1 MATLLDGRC
10 GSTPAPPYLPACKP
24 RVKYTMRTPANSV
37 TTPTKTRKGPLLELD
52 FAAGLGPGFE
62 PLSRDSTSS
71 SSGLAGDRCLMSSV
85 VVVVFPRRIATF
97 DEAAPSTTTINH
109 TRSRRAPLPVTNSL
123 SGIRLLEFVGSSGD
137 SVRSHADAACTLAD
151 HTTHNHGD
159 EAGTLEMLRGFVG

>member
-10 GSTPAPPYLPACKP
+10 CSTPAPPYLPACKP
-24 RVKYTMRTPANSV
+24 RVKYTMRAPANSV
-37 TTPTKTRKGPLLELD
+37 TIPTKTRKGPLLELD

-71 SSGLAGDRCLMSSV
+71 SSGLAGDRCLMSN

-109 TRSRRAPLPVTNSL
+109 TRSRRRAPLPVTNSL
-123 SGIRLLEFVGSSGD
+123 SGIRLLEFIGSSGD

-151 HTTHNHGD
+151 CRPHNTEGS
-159 EAGTLEMLRGFVG
+159 EIYFTS